1 MTEDEEDDFDP
12 METEDDEAEVEVESE
27 GEDEFS
33 HFEDDEEFEGFKQE
47 GDGTDDPEEFVNGPK
62 AAKQQEKPT
71 PPPLKQPIKI
81 VNIPAHLRWVL
92 ACQVFDEDCQYGIL
106 TIIPAQKKNSVC
118 VLISHFI

>member
-47 GDGTDDPEEFVNGPK
+47 EVNDDPVEFINEPR
-62 AAKQQEKPT
+62 ATKQQEKPT
-71 PPPLKQPIKI
+71 PPPLQQPNKI
-81 VNIPAHLRWVL
+81 VNIPAHLRWVMQL
-92 ACQVFDEDCQYGIL
+92 
-106 TIIPAQKKNSVC
+106 
-118 VLISHFI
+118 